1 MDLVSQSASNSIF
14 SFLATSLG
22 LPVLGKVSGGSQIVI
37 ENKLGED
44 TFERGVYKSYGGA
57 SQRYKKV
64 YRG

>member
-1 MDLVSQSASNSIF
+1 MDMISQSVSNSIF
-14 SFLATSLG
+14 TFLAPLLG
-22 LPVLGKVSGGSQIVI
+22 IPLRSVTGGGTQIVI